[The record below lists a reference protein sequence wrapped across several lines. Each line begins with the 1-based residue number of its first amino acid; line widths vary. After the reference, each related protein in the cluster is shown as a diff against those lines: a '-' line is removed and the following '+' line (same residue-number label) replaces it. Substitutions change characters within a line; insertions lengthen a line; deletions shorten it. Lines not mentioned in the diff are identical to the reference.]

1 MLNRIPFRRGFGS
14 SGTIILGALISA
26 FKLSGH
32 QIKKDTLLKLAVEI
46 ETHIDNLAASLY
58 GGFVFGFS
66 EKDKIV
72 TYKMSPPKDMRVV
85 AYIPESELST
95 SDARNVLPS
104 KVPIGDAVYNLC
116 SFGFLCTAFS
126 SGNLELLKYGTRD
139 KLHQTYRGELMGY
152 LEKLT
157 RLNSKSLL
165 GACLSGA
172 GPSVIFFTQKKMQES
187 AVKEV
192 EDKIKED
199 QLKGEVKLFATG
211 GKTVWKVLT

>member
-1 MLNRIPFRRGFGS
+1 M
-14 SGTIILGALISA
+14 
-26 FKLSGH
+26 
-32 QIKKDTLLKLAVEI
+32 KLAVEI